1 MRPVLFVLLWP
12 AVLFAAPPSITIP
25 DRVKGEPGAFVRVT
39 ATTDGKNVR
48 WIALT
53 PGLAVFPADLLRDS
67 RTTVVVALRPG
78 AYRLL
83 ALTAV
88 GDELSEPAEC
98 VVEIA
103 GDPPPPGPEPPTP
116 PAPPADPL
124 AEALARLY
132 TADSA
137 ANKAEHARALAGF
150 YRQAARSVDAREL
163 RTAGELYQVLRR
175 ASAAVVPDDA
185 LPGLRRRIADELR
198 AVLPTRGDAALTD
211 AHRAA
216 ARALFLRLAA
226 LLETLR

>member
-1 MRPVLFVLLWP
+1 MRPLLFVLLWP
-12 AVLFAAPPSITIP
+12 AVLFGVSPSITIP
-25 DRVKGEPGAFVRVT
+25 DRIKGEPGAFVRVT

-116 PAPPADPL
+116 PTPPADPL

-132 TADSA
+132 AADTATS
-137 ANKAEHARALAGF
+137 KAEYARALAGF

-175 ASAAVVPDDA
+175 ASARWCPTTPCRHCAA
-185 LPGLRRRIADELR
+185 RIADELR
-198 AVLPTRGDAALTD
+198 RAADARRRP
-211 AHRAA
+211 AHRRPPRC